1 MTPPLTDTVR
11 ADGSAAGDTPVSL
24 RRGANQRASGDSPS
38 PPRSLASRLWGLLV
52 APSPQ
57 LTSSVDRRKVRVVAI
72 SSFVTQVFFVFG
84 ALAAI
89 RYQPS
94 RVSVHVVVLG
104 GGAVVTAVAYGLSRT
119 RRLTP
124 AIALLVAM
132 YVIVP
137 VLLLLLKADPDH
149 PQPFTHSAW
158 FMVAIL
164 FAGTL
169 APPWVTLLV
178 GGVTLLVPPLVAVL
192 GLATGMESVVHAMM
206 FLASTTL
213 LTYLLSRHRDAIHE
227 EQSAELQARNADLS
241 ALGRSLEERV
251 EARTA
256 DLKKSRDELDVA
268 YTELRQNQETLL
280 LSQKMASLGRL
291 TAGIAHEMGSPLAA
305 VRSAVSEAQS
315 LVAEYGASVDD
326 PGVGPA
332 DHRAIAAEMTASLD
346 LAGKAA
352 ERAAAFL
359 RGIKSQT
366 RDDGTHKAVL
376 FEPEAVLRDAVHML
390 GHEILACRSRVLVDV
405 GASCGH
411 LSGSPGKLGQVVTNL
426 LTNALHANAES
437 GGGDIDL
444 RLRRSGGDVVL
455 TVSDQGPGIPAEH
468 FPRIF
473 DPLFTTKPVNKGTG
487 LGLTIVH
494 DIVCGD
500 FRGRIEAENLPGRG
514 ARFTVMLPVS

>member
-1 MTPPLTDTVR
+1 MTSPLTGPVR
-11 ADGSAAGDTPVSL
+11 VDRLPAGDAPVDSRRGPSHGSAGDAPAGPAALAARL
-24 RRGANQRASGDSPS
+24 RR
-38 PPRSLASRLWGLLV
+38 LLV
-52 APSPQ
+52 APSPR
-57 LTSSVDRRKVRVVAI
+57 LTSSVDRRKVRVVAV
-72 SSFVTQVFFVFG
+72 SALVTQVFFVTG

-89 RYQPS
+89 RYEPGK
-94 RVSVHVVVLG
+94 VAVHMSVLG
-104 GGAVVTAVAYGLSRT
+104 GGALATLVAYALSRT
-119 RRLTP
+119 RHLTP
-124 AIALLVAM
+124 AIGLLVAM

-137 VLLLLLKADPDH
+137 LLLLLLKANPNH
-149 PQPFTHSAW
+149 EQPFTQSAW

-178 GGVTLLVPPLVAVL
+178 GGVTLLVPLLIAAL
-192 GLATGMESVVHAMM
+192 GLATDQDSVVHAMM
-206 FLASTTL
+206 YLASLTL
-213 LTYLLSRHRDAIHE
+213 LTYLLSRHRDEIHE
-227 EQSAELQARNADLS
+227 DQSAQLRARNAELQ

-256 DLKKSRDELDVA
+256 DLKKSRDEVDVA

-280 LSQKMASLGRL
+280 LAQKMASLGRL
-291 TAGIAHEMGSPLAA
+291 TAGIAHEMSSPVAA
-305 VRSAVSEAQS
+305 VRSAVSEVKS
-315 LVAEYGASVDD
+315 LVDEYRASIDD
-326 PGVGPA
+326 PDVGPA

-366 RDDGTHKAVL
+366 RADGSHEAVL
-376 FEPEAVLRDAVHML
+376 FDPEAVLRDAVHML
-390 GHEILACRSRVLVDV
+390 GHEALACQSRLRIEVESPP
-405 GASCGH
+405 GQ

-437 GGGDIDL
+437 GGGDIEV
-444 RLRRSGGDVVL
+444 RLRRSAGELVL
-455 TVSDQGPGIPAEH
+455 TVSDQGPGIPPENFA
-468 FPRIF
+468 RIF

-494 DIVCGD
+494 DIVHGD
-500 FRGRIEAENLPGRG
+500 FRGRIEAENLPERG
-514 ARFTVMLPVS
+514 ARFTVTLPV